1 MTGFYSIWYIGGQ
14 FLESLLSSS
23 MSALT
28 RLASAIGY
36 SQVVPADAVEF
47 VFKVDGGDVRCLDL
61 EKRLVLMR
69 ELSQDEDDLRH
80 LASCSMGRILREEA
94 MVYWDTQRHAAVLAQ
109 EIQASASS
117 HELRVF
123 FETFADS
130 CDWWLARVAAEPMD
144 FSSFPEMVIRP

>member
-1 MTGFYSIWYIGGQ
+1 M
-14 FLESLLSSS
+14 SL
-23 MSALT
+23 LT

-36 SQVVPADAVEF
+36 SQEVPAEAVEF

-69 ELSQDEDDLRH
+69 ELSQDEDDLHH
-80 LASCSMGRILREEA
+80 LASCCMGRMLREEA
-94 MVYWDTQRHAAVLAQ
+94 MVYWDTQRRAAVLAQ

-117 HELRVF
+117 HELRIF

-144 FSSFPEMVIRP
+144 FSAFPEMVIRP

>member
-1 MTGFYSIWYIGGQ
+1 
-14 FLESLLSSS
+14 

-36 SQVVPADAVEF
+36 SRVVPADAVEF